1 MRPDPSRDQIEF
13 GFLDVETLQECL
25 EGFLSGGWSREAA
38 GKEASSVKLKVDDP
52 GNGGHSAHR
61 RHVDD
66 KATKPSAKMRQER
79 LGD

>member
-52 GNGGHSAHR
+52 GNGGHSAID
-61 RHVDD
+61 VTLT
-66 KATKPSAKMRQER
+66 TKPLSRQR
-79 LGD
+79 K